1 MDKILDGAKPADL
14 PVQRLAINLKRAKAL
29 GITRASP
36 YLAVDRKRGN
46 VARRGSFPSAFDPE
60 QTSPMGSYCDATS
73 IQAASMQ
80 TASTRPHS
88 RSDVTGFC
96 RISWPGSVRTR
107 GRG

>member
-46 VARRGSFPSAFDPE
+46 VARRGSFPSAFDPGRVK
-60 QTSPMGSYCDATS
+60 TPKG
-73 IQAASMQ
+73 
-80 TASTRPHS
+80 RS
-88 RSDVTGFC
+88 RRGIVFYRRRGF
-96 RISWPGSVRTR
+96 
-107 GRG
+107 